1 MLKKFVLVAARRLIA
16 VTVVLS
22 MALPTLV
29 LSSYSCTF
37 SEPIVL
43 DSDENVELQQYVN
56 FDEGTFTMKVTYYG
70 GRSFIGIGV
79 NQEGLPA
86 MTPAVAVIGRNDDEV
101 SQVSKYI
108 MSSMY
113 AVLPV
118 EGEEEQGIVQSTFEQ
133 TDTMSTLT
141 FTQLLSELN
150 QVAINDETRWLYA
163 IGYDDNAWGGHSIR
177 GSFQLSLSPTCTL
190 ISEVQPEETDS
201 TVDQTLAPEE
211 TSTTVPTDVIDG
223 AQEATE
229 GEGDVEKE
237 DETQGSYVPACP
249 LSKPI
254 VLDSGGNLELEQF
267 VDEASNSF
275 TMKLTF
281 YGGQAW
287 IGVGINEDGVPKM
300 SPAMAVVGRGAN
312 GDSPPSIQKYRLS
325 SGWQVEPA
333 DSSLQTLVYSSFEQ
347 TEDTSTLIF
356 TQLLKE
362 EGQAPVT
369 DTTQWI
375 FAVGYDGNQWSGHQI
390 QGGFQLQLTP
400 SCDGTSTSG
409 AEAGSI
415 VITEIKSPNRALWM
429 THGVLMALAWGLFAP
444 LAVGTAVLRVFVDRL
459 AGELN
464 NGLWFKV
471 HVCFNVLVLFFTVVG
486 CTIAFVAKR
495 EQKVDGVQLVI
506 STHGRVGI
514 AILVLVVLQSVAG
527 YFRPALPKPAVESK
541 ENDNAD
547 RLNETERTDI
557 PNSEKSMAK
566 KPRVRIV
573 WEVLHRLSGMALV
586 GMAWYNCHTGIL
598 RSTSMLEFYNNWTGV
613 FWSVVGVIGGL
624 TVIGKV
630 VSVTYK

>member
-1 MLKKFVLVAARRLIA
+1 
-16 VTVVLS
+16 
-22 MALPTLV
+22 
-29 LSSYSCTF
+29 
-37 SEPIVL
+37 L
-43 DSDENVELQQYVN
+43 DSDGNVELQHYVN

-70 GRSFIGIGV
+70 GRSYIGIGV

-86 MTPAVAVIGRNDDEV
+86 MTPSVAVIGRNDDGI

-113 AVLPV
+113 TVLPM

-141 FTQLLSELN
+141 FTQQLSELN
-150 QVAINDETRWLYA
+150 QVPITDETQWLYA
-163 IGYDDNAWGGHSIR
+163 IGFDDNAWGGHSIR

-190 ISEVQPEETDS
+190 ISDVQPEETDAP
-201 TVDQTLAPEE
+201 VDQTFAPTEP
-211 TSTTVPTDVIDG
+211 STTVHG
-223 AQEATE
+223 EQEETE
-229 GEGDVEKE
+229 GEDEVEKE
-237 DETQGSYVPACP
+237 DETQDSYIPACP
-249 LSKPI
+249 FSKPI
-254 VLDSGGNLELEQF
+254 RLDSDGNLELEQF

-287 IGVGINEDGVPKM
+287 IGVGINEDGVLKM

-312 GDSPPSIQKYRLS
+312 GESPSSIQKYRLS

-362 EGQAPVT
+362 EGQALVT

-390 QGGFQLQLTP
+390 QGGFQLKLTP

-409 AEAGSI
+409 AEAGTI
-415 VITEIKSPNRALWM
+415 VITEIVSPNRALWM

-459 AGELN
+459 AGEQN
-464 NGLWFKV
+464 KGLWFKV
-471 HVCFNVLVLFFTVVG
+471 HFCFNILVLLLTIIG

-506 STHGRVGI
+506 SSHGRVGI
-514 AILVLVVLQSVAG
+514 SILVLVVLQSIAG
-527 YFRPALPKPAVESK
+527 CFRPALPKAPMENK
-541 ENDNAD
+541 EKDKRD
-547 RLNETERTDI
+547 VLNETERTDN
-557 PNSEKSMAK
+557 PNYNKSMDK
-566 KPRVRIV
+566 KPSVRIV
-573 WEVLHRLSGMALV
+573 WEVLHRLSGMALLA
-586 GMAWYNCHTGIL
+586 MAWYNCHTGIV
-598 RSTSMLEFYNNWTGV
+598 RSTSMLEDYNNWTGV
-613 FWSVVGVIGGL
+613 FWSVVGVFGGL
-624 TVIGKV
+624 IAIGKV
-630 VSVTYK
+630 VSVTY